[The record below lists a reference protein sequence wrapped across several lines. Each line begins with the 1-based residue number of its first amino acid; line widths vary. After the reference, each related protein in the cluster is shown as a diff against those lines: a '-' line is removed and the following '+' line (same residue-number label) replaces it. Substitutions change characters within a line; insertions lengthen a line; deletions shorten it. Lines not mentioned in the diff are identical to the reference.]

1 MANSVAD
8 LARHF
13 INMTDLL
20 SPDPQTSK
28 ASGVD
33 QDSVRLSK
41 STVKILDPDQRGN
54 SRIAQSESS
63 NQLKSVKT
71 HTPAYQLSLPTIEI
85 ESTHPIGQTPSAMLD
100 ALNMSGG
107 SQPWKVS

>member
-1 MANSVAD
+1 
-8 LARHF
+8 
-13 INMTDLL
+13 MTDLL

-85 ESTHPIGQTPSAMLD
+85 ESSRSTEAMASCATNFAAHPIGQTPSAMLD

-107 SQPWKVS
+107 SQPWK